1 MKRAAIC
8 IIGIAAL
15 ALNAFAARDDLV
27 GLWRFD
33 GDGGDAV
40 DSSGNGN
47 DGEFVNGGE
56 RVDTDWGM
64 GVQLAAA
71 DGSYVLAPVPHS
83 NTVTYVIWAKYSALP
98 SNNPGL
104 LHAQAT
110 DGDEGAPA
118 TKIIGI
124 WVENSHT
131 LWGRFIPPGGGNVN
145 LPKNKKLEADT
156 WFHVAMV
163 MDADAGKALQYVNGE
178 EVGSANYAGELG
190 PYKFLKIGRQGT
202 ETWEGVLDEV
212 GFFHSALSEDE
223 IASIHTD
230 GFDALLSVDPNGKMA
245 SAWAELKTQ

>member
-8 IIGIAAL
+8 IIGAAAL

-33 GDGGDAV
+33 GAGDTAV

-47 DGEFVNGGE
+47 DGEFVKGGE
-56 RVDTDWGM
+56 RVDTDWGK

-71 DGSYVLAPVPHS
+71 DASYILAPVPHS
-83 NTVTYVIWAKYSALP
+83 NTVTYVIWAKYSSLP

-110 DGDEGAPA
+110 DTDETAPA
-118 TKIIGI
+118 TKIIGV
-124 WVENSHT
+124 WVESSNT
-131 LWGRFIPPGGGNVN
+131 LWGRIIPPGGGNIN
-145 LPKNKKLEADT
+145 LPKNKKLEADA

-163 MDADAGKALQYVNGE
+163 VDADAGKALQYVNGE
-178 EVGSANYAGELG
+178 EVGSADYSGELG
-190 PYKFLKIGRQGT
+190 PFKFLKIGRQGN

-212 GFFHSALSEDE
+212 GFFHSALSQDE
-223 IASIHTD
+223 IASIHEN
-230 GFDALLSVDPNGKMA
+230 GFDALLSVEPNGKLA
-245 SAWAELKTQ
+245 SAWAELKTR